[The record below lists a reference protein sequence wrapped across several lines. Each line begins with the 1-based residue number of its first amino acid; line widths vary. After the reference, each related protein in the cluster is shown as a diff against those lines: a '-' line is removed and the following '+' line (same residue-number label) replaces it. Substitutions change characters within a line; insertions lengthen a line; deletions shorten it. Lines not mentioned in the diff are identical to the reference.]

1 MEKKIT
7 VYVVNASTTDKDGVV
22 SAVEGGKSKV
32 YPTKSRANEAV
43 EILSDFGVEV
53 SVFAEKRVVKLA

>member
-7 VYVVNASTTDKDGVV
+7 VYVVKESTTDKDGVV
-22 SAVEGGKSKV
+22 AEVEGGKSKV
-32 YPTKSRANEAV
+32 YPTKSSANEAV

-53 SVFAEKRVVKLA
+53 SVFAEIRVVKLS

>member
-7 VYVVNASTTDKDGVV
+7 VYVVKESTTDKDGVV
-22 SAVEGGKSKV
+22 SAVEGGKSKIH
-32 YPTKSRANEAV
+32 PTKSSANEAV

-53 SVFAEKRVVKLA
+53 SVFSEKRVVKLA